1 MKAQP
6 PFVGHHELQMLQVM
20 QQLRWLPRALAAFF
34 GVSHVTS
41 LVSHVTQNRQAGR
54 QAGHRHQAPS
64 QSTADL
70 IGFIKPPTAPRGSFY
85 GLPTPT
91 PNHAFTP
98 GAWSE
103 SAVGSGRLNF
113 DRCSQQFPYDD
124 YRFLAASVG
133 FVYYRGL
140 RTLPQR
146 WRFLT
151 TRALMHRCCI
161 VQGNCGLA
169 YAAQCDSACI
179 LIC

>member
-20 QQLRWLPRALAAFF
+20 QQLRWLPRALAAFR
-34 GVSHVTS
+34 GVTCHITRVTC
-41 LVSHVTQNRQAGR
+41 HTK

-70 IGFIKPPTAPRGSFY
+70 IISFIKPLLPLARGSFY